1 MKKKFKVSDFAEI
14 VGCTPK
20 TVYKMIERN
29 ELKTVTEKVN
39 NRETT
44 VIVATDEQIKDL
56 QGQFGKL
63 PVNDG
68 ECNEIVTDSYSNE
81 PVKNNNNLS
90 NENQMIDKIID
101 LSREY
106 TDRLTLV
113 NEELVNA
120 KSQMLFLTDK
130 LKSDND
136 SKDYWQK
143 EYFKK
148 DYEVKQ
154 SEKSK
159 FTVII
164 WLVSVIFVLILGLIA
179 LGLLYSFEKQK
190 ANDSKTLTGKD
201 TVIEQQLSVTNKVPA
216 PAAQQNK
223 NQTTKKARYHY
234 DSEHLKCPKQDSNLY
249 METHTTT

>member
-1 MKKKFKVSDFAEI
+1 MEKKFKVSDFAEI

-44 VIVATDEQIKDL
+44 VIVATGEQIKNL

-63 PVNDG
+63 PVN
-68 ECNEIVTDSYSNE
+68 ESKCNENVIYNEGNE
-81 PVKNNNNLS
+81 PVKNNDSLNVNS
-90 NENQMIDKIID
+90 EIVDKVID

-164 WLVSVIFVLILGLIA
+164 WLVSVIFVLVLGLIT

-190 ANDSKTLTGKD
+190 ANDSKPLTGKD
-201 TVIEQQLSVTNKVPA
+201 TVIEQQLPVTNKVPA

-223 NQTTKKARYHY
+223 NQTTKKARY
-234 DSEHLKCPKQDSNLY
+234 KK
-249 METHTTT
+249 

>member
-1 MKKKFKVSDFAEI
+1 
-14 VGCTPK
+14 
-20 TVYKMIERN
+20 MIERN

-63 PVNDG
+63 PVNES
-68 ECNEIVTDSYSNE
+68 ECNENVTYNEGNE
-81 PVKNNNNLS
+81 PVKNNDSLKVNS
-90 NENQMIDKIID
+90 EIVDKVID

-106 TDRLTLV
+106 TDKLTLV

-164 WLVSVIFVLILGLIA
+164 WLVSVIFVLVLGLIT

-190 ANDSKTLTGKD
+190 TSDIKSLTGKD
-201 TVIEQQLSVTNKVPA
+201 TVIEQQLPVTNKVPA
-216 PAAQQNK
+216 PTVQPNK
-223 NQTTKKARYHY
+223 NQATKKAHY
-234 DSEHLKCPKQDSNLY
+234 KK
-249 METHTTT
+249 

>member
-1 MKKKFKVSDFAEI
+1 MEKKFKVSDFAEI

-29 ELKTVTEKVN
+29 ELKTVSEKVN

-63 PVNDG
+63 PVNES
-68 ECNEIVTDSYSNE
+68 ECNENVTDNEGNE
-81 PVKNNNNLS
+81 PVKNNDNLNVNS
-90 NENQMIDKIID
+90 EIVDKVID

-120 KSQMLFLTDK
+120 RSQMLFLTDK

-159 FTVII
+159 FAVII
-164 WLVSVIFVLILGLIA
+164 WLVSVIFVLVLGLIT

-190 ANDSKTLTGKD
+190 TSDIKSLTGKD
-201 TVIEQQLSVTNKVPA
+201 TVIEQQLPVTNKVPA
-216 PAAQQNK
+216 PTAQQNK
-223 NQTTKKARYHY
+223 NQTTKKARY
-234 DSEHLKCPKQDSNLY
+234 KK
-249 METHTTT
+249 

>member
-1 MKKKFKVSDFAEI
+1 MEKKFKVSDFAEI

-29 ELKTVTEKVN
+29 ELKTVSEKVN

-44 VIVATDEQIKDL
+44 VIVATDEQIRNL

-63 PVNDG
+63 LVNER
-68 ECNEIVTDSYSNE
+68 ECNENVTDNEGNE
-81 PVKNNNNLS
+81 PVKNNDSLNVNS
-90 NENQMIDKIID
+90 EIVDKVID

-106 TDRLTLV
+106 TDRLALV

-120 KSQMLFLTDK
+120 RSQMLFLTDK

-159 FTVII
+159 FTVTI
-164 WLVSVIFVLILGLIA
+164 WLVSVIFVLVLGLIT

-190 ANDSKTLTGKD
+190 TSDIKSLTGKD
-201 TVIEQQLSVTNKVPA
+201 TVIEQQLPVTNSPPA
-216 PAAQQNK
+216 PAVQQNK
-223 NQTTKKARYHY
+223 NQTTKKARY
-234 DSEHLKCPKQDSNLY
+234 KK
-249 METHTTT
+249 

>member
-1 MKKKFKVSDFAEI
+1 MEKRLKVSEFAEI

-29 ELKTVTEKVN
+29 ELNTVTEKVN
-39 NRETT
+39 FRETT
-44 VIVATDEQIKDL
+44 VIVTNDKQLEDFQK
-56 QGQFGKL
+56 QFGKL
-63 PVNDG
+63 PVNEG
-68 ECNEIVTDSYSNE
+68 ECNEIVTDNYSNE
-81 PVKNNNNLS
+81 PVKSNNSLS

-120 KSQMLFLTDK
+120 RSQMLFLTDK

-143 EYFKK
+143 QYFEK
-148 DYEVKQ
+148 DFEVKQ

-159 FTVII
+159 IRVII
-164 WLVSVIFVLILGLIA
+164 WLVSVIVLLIIGLIA
-179 LGLLYSFEKQK
+179 LGLLLGFEKQK
-190 ANDSKTLTGKD
+190 NINNKALTGNG
-201 TVIEQQLSVTNKVPA
+201 TVIEQPLPVNSTPPQKTI
-216 PAAQQNK
+216 
-223 NQTTKKARYHY
+223 
-234 DSEHLKCPKQDSNLY
+234 PKQN
-249 METHTTT
+249 

>member
-1 MKKKFKVSDFAEI
+1 MEKKFKVSDFAEVI
-14 VGCTPK
+14 GCTPK

-29 ELKTVTEKVN
+29 ELRTVTEKVN
-39 NRETT
+39 NRETRF
-44 VIVATDEQIKDL
+44 IVADDQQVIALME
-56 QGQFGKL
+56 QFGKFT
-63 PVNDG
+63 VNEG
-68 ECNEIVTDSYSNE
+68 ECNENVTYNEGNE
-81 PVKNNNNLS
+81 PVKNNDDLKINS
-90 NENQMIDKIID
+90 EIVDKVID

-154 SEKSK
+154 TEKSK
-159 FTVII
+159 FTVTI
-164 WLVSVIFVLILGLIA
+164 WLVSVIFVLVLGLIT

-190 ANDSKTLTGKD
+190 NIDINSLTGKD
-201 TVIEQQLSVTNKVPA
+201 TVIEQVKTSDKSSPV
-216 PAAQQNK
+216 
-223 NQTTKKARYHY
+223 NQPQKTQTKK
-234 DSEHLKCPKQDSNLY
+234 K
-249 METHTTT
+249 

>member
-1 MKKKFKVSDFAEI
+1 MEKKFKVSDFAEI

-29 ELKTVTEKVN
+29 ELKTVSEKVN

-44 VIVATDEQIKDL
+44 VIVATDEQIRNL

-63 PVNDG
+63 LVNER
-68 ECNEIVTDSYSNE
+68 ECNENVTDNEGNE
-81 PVKNNNNLS
+81 PVKNNDSLNVNS
-90 NENQMIDKIID
+90 EIVDKVID

-106 TDRLTLV
+106 TDRLALV

-120 KSQMLFLTDK
+120 RSQMLFLTDK

-159 FTVII
+159 FTVTI
-164 WLVSVIFVLILGLIA
+164 WLVSVIFVLVLGLIT

-190 ANDSKTLTGKD
+190 NNDINSLTGKD
-201 TVIEQQLSVTNKVPA
+201 TVIEQVKTSDKSFPVNQP
-216 PAAQQNK
+216 QK
-223 NQTTKKARYHY
+223 NQTKK
-234 DSEHLKCPKQDSNLY
+234 K
-249 METHTTT
+249 

>member
-1 MKKKFKVSDFAEI
+1 MVNKFKVSDFAEV

-63 PVNDG
+63 PVNES
-68 ECNEIVTDSYSNE
+68 ECYENVTYNEGNE
-81 PVKNNNNLS
+81 PVKNNDDSKINS
-90 NENQMIDKIID
+90 EIVDKVID

-148 DYEVKQ
+148 DYEAKQ
-154 SEKSK
+154 TEKSK
-159 FTVII
+159 FTVTI
-164 WLVSVIFVLILGLIA
+164 WLVSVIFVLVLGLIT

-190 ANDSKTLTGKD
+190 NNDINALTGKD
-201 TVIEQQLSVTNKVPA
+201 TVIEQVKTSDKSSPV
-216 PAAQQNK
+216 
-223 NQTTKKARYHY
+223 NQPQKTQTKK
-234 DSEHLKCPKQDSNLY
+234 K
-249 METHTTT
+249 

>member
-1 MKKKFKVSDFAEI
+1 MEKRLKVSEFAEI

-29 ELKTVTEKVN
+29 ELNTVTEKVN
-39 NRETT
+39 FRETT
-44 VIVATDEQIKDL
+44 VIVTNDKQLEDFQK
-56 QGQFGKL
+56 QFGKL
-63 PVNDG
+63 PVNEG
-68 ECNEIVTDSYSNE
+68 ECNEIVTDNYSNE
-81 PVKNNNNLS
+81 PVKNNNTLS

-143 EYFKK
+143 QYFEK
-148 DYEVKQ
+148 DFEVKQ

-159 FTVII
+159 IRVII
-164 WLVSVIFVLILGLIA
+164 WLVSVIVLLIIGLITVS
-179 LGLLYSFEKQK
+179 LLFFFEKQK
-190 ANDSKTLTGKD
+190 LSDTANLTVKEA
-201 TVIEQQLSVTNKVPA
+201 VIEQPLPVNNTSPQKTTP
-216 PAAQQNK
+216 QQNAK
-223 NQTTKKARYHY
+223 NNKK
-234 DSEHLKCPKQDSNLY
+234 SLPKK
-249 METHTTT
+249 